1 MTATGS
7 DRGWVMDAEK
17 FAIEEDVALGGDDT
31 FEALSEQDI
40 TKLYRDSRSEF
51 RALVTRAKAISRGTG
66 GIRSTGNQMFYASAL
81 FTRIAVTATSIQ
93 ELVPPDSQRHTH
105 WDFSAVASLVRNL
118 AECYFVFYFL
128 CIEEIDEDE
137 RQARFLMMHLHDN
150 FTRHRMLVEL
160 GLREGEDEAF
170 AVNYADLEE
179 RIHQTAYFAKL
190 PEKRQKVI
198 LKGDRTPFIQDD
210 ILSKI
215 GMDREAFRGLY
226 RLLSDHTH
234 TGPMSFYRMGQ
245 VERGGGVEASGEK
258 VYITIALGLA
268 VNVLTLACDGILTVF
283 PKSEKRG
290 SKVTERGLAKH
301 LEGLKRAQMNGEVV
315 EP

>member
-1 MTATGS
+1 MP
-7 DRGWVMDAEK
+7 DVDASVEGEAA
-17 FAIEEDVALGGDDT
+17 FD
-31 FEALSEQDI
+31 ALSEQDV
-40 TKLYRDSRSEF
+40 TKLYRATRSEF
-51 RALVTRAKAISRGTG
+51 RALVTRANAISRGTG

-81 FTRIAVTATSIQ
+81 FTRISVTATSVQ

-160 GLREGEDEAF
+160 DLRDGEDEAF
-170 AVNYADLEE
+170 AINYAN
-179 RIHQTAYFAKL
+179 AYFAKL

-198 LKGDRTPFIQDD
+198 LKGDRTPFIHDD

-215 GMDREAFRGLY
+215 GIDREAFRGLY

-245 VERGGGVEASGEK
+245 VERGGGVEARGEK

-268 VNVLTLACDGILTVF
+268 VNVLTMACDGILTVF
-283 PKSEKRG
+283 PNSEKRG
-290 SKVTERGLAKH
+290 SKITERGLAKH
-301 LEGLKRAQMNGEVV
+301 LEELRQAQLNGEIID
-315 EP
+315 P